1 MDPQCPCTNVVLTVY
16 AHVRTEPQCDIGQTR
31 GKKKRILLEQCRYYW
46 TDCLRGQGEPLGWD
60 DRFDIDRDQWHEHLL
75 LYERDLMIQE
85 DMEWLYSRS
94 CVHFLQKASRQ
105 VDQRE

>member
-1 MDPQCPCTNVVLTVY
+1 MRLR
-16 AHVRTEPQCDIGQTR
+16 AHYHKERNFEEV
-31 GKKKRILLEQCRYYW
+31 RILLEQCRYYW
-46 TDCLRGQGEPLGWD
+46 TDWLRGQGEPLGWD

-75 LYERDLMIQE
+75 LYERDLMIQD

-105 VDQRE
+105 VDQRD